1 MITSDGW
8 NRGKSKAIVP
18 EQFKIVQGFFVVLQ
32 ENKENANMKMTLK
45 DESVKEYAQP
55 MAVIDI
61 ARDLS
66 NGPACM
72 ACAGEVN
79 GEVVWIQDL

>member
-1 MITSDGW
+1 MGGTAVRVSLSSLNSLRLFRD
-8 NRGKSKAIVP
+8 
-18 EQFKIVQGFFVVLQ
+18 FFVVLQ
-32 ENKENANMKMTLK
+32 ENKENENKKMTLK
-45 DESVKEYAQP
+45 DGSVKEYAQP